1 MRKFLCQLLALMVL
15 TIILIQP
22 SQAVAQENTI
32 SVSGLVTNMSKNGDS
47 LDGLSVTLHENSED
61 IFGETEYQLS
71 EDGKF
76 LFENLVFDPNTQY
89 GVSVIYKGAL
99 YGLNLDLSQ
108 GSPSPIEIQIFETIR
123 SDELLKAS
131 LSSILINAIDVET
144 KSISVL
150 EIIKIVN
157 DSDLTYVPGPAPMQ
171 ILRFGL
177 PEGAYNLMVDSSLI
191 APDIFQVDRGF
202 GLSATLPPGE
212 YDIFFSYDVPYKSNV
227 YELRKT
233 LRYGADT
240 LRVVSGIEVI
250 NFADTSHGSFE
261 VTMIGERLYNVLE
274 ASNLA
279 RNDDL
284 SLTLIDLPTP
294 SIKQRFSYAF
304 RSIRWELAIP
314 AGLGIIMVPAA
325 CLILWL
331 NRKKKILTSSS
342 ITQESE
348 LLLRLLD
355 ELEQKHAEGD
365 FDQEQYIHR
374 KEILKKML
382 DG

>member
-1 MRKFLCQLLALMVL
+1 MVL

-47 LDGLSVTLHENSED
+47 LNGLSVILHENSED

-355 ELEQKHAEGD
+355 ELEQKHAKGD

>member
-1 MRKFLCQLLALMVL
+1 M
-15 TIILIQP
+15 
-22 SQAVAQENTI
+22 
-32 SVSGLVTNMSKNGDS
+32 
-47 LDGLSVTLHENSED
+47 
-61 IFGETEYQLS
+61 
-71 EDGKF
+71 
-76 LFENLVFDPNTQY
+76 
-89 GVSVIYKGAL
+89 
-99 YGLNLDLSQ
+99 
-108 GSPSPIEIQIFETIR
+108 
-123 SDELLKAS
+123 
-131 LSSILINAIDVET
+131 
-144 KSISVL
+144 
-150 EIIKIVN
+150 
-157 DSDLTYVPGPAPMQ
+157 
-171 ILRFGL
+171 
-177 PEGAYNLMVDSSLI
+177 
-191 APDIFQVDRGF
+191 
-202 GLSATLPPGE
+202 
-212 YDIFFSYDVPYKSNV
+212 PYKSNV

-274 ASNLA
+274 VSNLA

-355 ELEQKHAEGD
+355 ELEQKHAKGD